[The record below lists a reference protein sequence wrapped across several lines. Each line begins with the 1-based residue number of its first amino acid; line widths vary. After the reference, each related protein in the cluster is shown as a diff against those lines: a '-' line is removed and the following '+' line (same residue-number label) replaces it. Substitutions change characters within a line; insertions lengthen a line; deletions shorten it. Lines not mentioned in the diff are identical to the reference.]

1 MLPPIAPPSA
11 SSTAPTNVV
20 VVPRPAT
27 QEPSNGRA
35 RNITARAVA
44 GGDDLDA
51 TQEDSEN
58 SRNQRVEGKRQSSS
72 FRRSFGFLGQYI
84 DMLV

>member
-1 MLPPIAPPSA
+1 MLPPITSPI
-11 SSTAPTNVV
+11 PTTSPTPVV

-27 QEPSNGRA
+27 QEPGNGRV
-35 RNITARAVA
+35 RNITARAVDAHDETA
-44 GGDDLDA
+44 GA
-51 TQEDSEN
+51 EEDSEN
-58 SRNQRVEGKRQSSS
+58 ARNQRVDGKRQSSS